1 MNIDYNKIKGRLETI
16 LKDNQTE
23 LVTML
28 LEEKPELY
36 DGMENLYEVSYMIP
50 GEEICARCQK
60 EMERWPEEK
69 KKEFCRNCVESE
81 SLPKIVYQW
90 WAIDEHWAKN
100 FSKKGLVVLRAFGCC
115 WLGRTWCGQAV
126 EADDDFQF
134 LGKEEAHNG

>member
-16 LKDNQTE
+16 LRDNQTE

-28 LEEKPELY
+28 LEEKTELY
-36 DGMENLYEVSYMIP
+36 DEMENLYEVSYMIP
-50 GEEICARCQK
+50 GEEICLRCQQ

-100 FSKKGLVVLRAFGCC
+100 FSGRGLVVLRAFGCC
-115 WLGRTWCGQAV
+115 WLGRTCGGQSLYQDQ
-126 EADDDFQF
+126 EFDF
-134 LGKEEAHNG
+134 LVKEGK